1 VGINLTKYDQL
12 DLKLKLWNENKFNYF
27 LPKDEYGNLMPFPQ
41 QEQFWTVLKSR
52 RIKHLLYGGGAG
64 GAKTHGA
71 VAAMLFEHLAIDGL
85 HSGMGRKNLTDLK
98 DTTLVSFFDAM
109 NIYDIPKELVWY
121 NDQKNKLMFHN
132 GSKIDF
138 IQLKYEPSDPKYG
151 RLGSRMYSYFVI
163 EEGQEVHFQAY
174 VILST
179 RVGRQYHIYKK
190 LGYVINQMIVT
201 MNPYKHWG
209 YELFYLPSVNGT
221 IDAKKMFIKA
231 LAKDNPTTPQEYL
244 DTLDEI
250 PDPIERARLRDGVW
264 EYEDK
269 NIALFKYSAISRMF
283 EDNPSETFGGNY
295 ITCDPARK
303 GKDEAVIMV
312 WEGFR
317 VFEIHIA
324 AKCSTVDIEQRIFD
338 IQKEHRVPNSNVI
351 IDSNGLGGG
360 VKDHVPDSFE
370 YISHSKPIV
379 DYLNNERASSDN
391 PSGFDQLRDQVF
403 WVASD
408 MVLKNIP
415 VFAENLNI
423 FRFGEYT
430 EHYTRQKFR
439 DEFRKELEK
448 IYRESEES
456 DKKIKLTK
464 KHEIANLIGR
474 STNFTDCWSMRFIT
488 DSDVNTRSDKQFG
501 IGIVPEADTE
511 ENRLY
516 RKLVS

>member
-1 VGINLTKYDQL
+1 
-12 DLKLKLWNENKFNYF
+12 
-27 LPKDEYGNLMPFPQ
+27 
-41 QEQFWTVLKSR
+41 
-52 RIKHLLYGGGAG
+52 
-64 GAKTHGA
+64 
-71 VAAMLFEHLAIDGL
+71 
-85 HSGMGRKNLTDLK
+85 
-98 DTTLVSFFDAM
+98 
-109 NIYDIPKELVWY
+109 
-121 NDQKNKLMFHN
+121 
-132 GSKIDF
+132 
-138 IQLKYEPSDPKYG
+138 
-151 RLGSRMYSYFVI
+151 
-163 EEGQEVHFQAY
+163 
-174 VILST
+174 
-179 RVGRQYHIYKK
+179 
-190 LGYVINQMIVT
+190 
-201 MNPYKHWG
+201 
-209 YELFYLPSVNGT
+209 
-221 IDAKKMFIKA
+221 
-231 LAKDNPTTPQEYL
+231 
-244 DTLDEI
+244 
-250 PDPIERARLRDGVW
+250 
-264 EYEDK
+264 
-269 NIALFKYSAISRMF
+269 
-283 EDNPSETFGGNY
+283 
-295 ITCDPARK
+295 
-303 GKDEAVIMV
+303 
-312 WEGFR
+312 
-317 VFEIHIA
+317 
-324 AKCSTVDIEQRIFD
+324 
-338 IQKEHRVPNSNVI
+338 
-351 IDSNGLGGG
+351 
-360 VKDHVPDSFE
+360 SFE